1 MPQPLSPGD
10 ADLVA
15 SRNRLQ
21 SPLLRLPGEIR
32 NRIYAFAFTV
42 QRIQVVAVSAR
53 LVHLVWPE
61 DWRGLKHSQ
70 LYPLSE
76 LISSIMVCR
85 QFYTEASPLIPRLNE
100 FCFIDPDD
108 TQRFTE
114 HMPQKFLEAIETVVM
129 ANCVPE
135 TLEGLQLMADTT
147 LPRMCGLKKIV
158 VRPGVSFVGS
168 FLHMQEV
175 FRKMFV
181 DVLRKGGIGYE
192 VVFESPNYRF

>member
-1 MPQPLSPGD
+1 MTNERS
-10 ADLVA
+10 AA
-15 SRNRLQ
+15 RNRLQ

-42 QRIQVVAVSAR
+42 QRVQVIGMYGLVSAR

-61 DWRGLKHSQ
+61 DWRGLEHSQ
-70 LYPLSE
+70 PYPLSE
-76 LISSIMVCR
+76 LISSTMVCR
-85 QFYTEASPLIPRLNE
+85 RFYAEASPLILRLNE

-114 HMPQKFLEAIETVVM
+114 DMPHKFLQAIETVALAV
-129 ANCVPE
+129 CVPE
-135 TLEGLQLMADTT
+135 ALEGLQLMADIT

-158 VRPGVSFVGS
+158 VRPGFSNLGYS
-168 FLHMQEV
+168 LHGREV

-181 DVLRKGGIGYE
+181 AVLRKRGIGCE
-192 VVFESPNYRF
+192 VVFEYPVKK